1 MENYVILEHVGEGSF
16 GKVYK
21 VRNLRFCAD
30 VRRLSKVDDRRGGKI
45 PGSQW
50 P

>member
-21 VRNLRFCAD
+21 VWMRA
-30 VRRLSKVDDRRGGKI
+30 I
-45 PGSQW
+45 PSLISATSQ
-50 P
+50 PSE